1 MKDTTERNTA
11 LKNLIEQLPQPNR
24 NTFCHV
30 IIYFHLLLKHADKN
44 HFDRSKL
51 SQVFSPIF
59 LYKKSLQS
67 VASSLSSS
75 MGGTNLVE
83 IILDQ
88 FLELAPVL
96 IPPPPTPASTGQSSN
111 QKETPLPIFGA
122 PLADIMKRQQPT
134 HPDLNIPLFMRQCN
148 PYCRLIFFP
157 ELVYYL
163 R

>member
-1 MKDTTERNTA
+1 MKDTTERNAA

-44 HFDRSKL
+44 RIDRSKL
-51 SQVFSPIF
+51 SQAFSPIF

-67 VASSLSSS
+67 VSSSLSSS

-83 IILDQ
+83 ILLDQ
-88 FLELAPVL
+88 FLEL
-96 IPPPPTPASTGQSSN
+96 IPPPPTPVSTGQN

-122 PLADIMKRQQPT
+122 PLAEIMKRQQPT

-148 PYCRLIFFP
+148 PPATSSSFLTC
-157 ELVYYL
+157 
-163 R
+163 